1 MVAEWTPRETGTHQ
15 DHVIAH
21 VVGAT
26 VLGYFVLEHAV
37 HILLDIGFI
46 WTIYL
51 DGEMGLLPQSV
62 MISELETDAE
72 TKARLREDIQ
82 SLHDDGPG
90 AEGLAHFTAAAV
102 DCLIAEVEFEGRGED
117 ERRILIACE
126 ESCLTIETSLS
137 TGDISV
143 QIIATTARD
152 TA

>member
-21 VVGAT
+21 VLGAT
-26 VLGYFVLEHAV
+26 VLGYFVFEQAV
-37 HILLDIGFI
+37 YILLDIGFV

-62 MISELETDAE
+62 SIRELEMDE
-72 TKARLREDIQ
+72 EMRARLREDVQ
-82 SLHDDGPG
+82 ALHDDGPG
-90 AEGLAHFTAAAV
+90 AEGLAHFTAAPF
-102 DCLIAEVEFEGRGED
+102 DCLIAEVTFDGRGED

-126 ESCLTIETSLS
+126 ESGLAIETSLS
-137 TGDISV
+137 TGEINVRVAS
-143 QIIATTARD
+143 ATASD

>member
-1 MVAEWTPRETGTHQ
+1 MAAEWTARETGTHQ

-21 VVGAT
+21 VIGAT
-26 VLGYFVLEHAV
+26 ILGHFVLEQAV

-62 MISELETDAE
+62 MISELETNAE

-82 SLHDDGPG
+82 LLEDDSPG
-90 AEGLAHFTAAAV
+90 TEGLRHFTAAAF
-102 DCLIAEVEFEGRGED
+102 DCLIAEVGFDSRGED
-117 ERRILIACE
+117 ERRILIKCE
-126 ESCLTIETSLS
+126 ESCLAIETSLS
-137 TGDISV
+137 TGDIKV
-143 QIIATTARD
+143 HAAATTATD

>member
-1 MVAEWTPRETGTHQ
+1 MVDEWRPRETGTHQ

-21 VVGAT
+21 VIGAT
-26 VLGYFVLEHAV
+26 VLGHFVLEQAV

-62 MISELETDAE
+62 MIGELETDAE
-72 TKARLREDIQ
+72 IRSGLREEIQ

-90 AEGLAHFTAAAV
+90 AEGLAHFTAAAF
-102 DCLIAEVEFEGRGED
+102 DCLIAEVRFDDRGED

-126 ESCLTIETSLS
+126 ESSLAIETSLS
-137 TGDISV
+137 TGNINV
-143 QIIATTARD
+143 HVVATTARD

>member
-1 MVAEWTPRETGTHQ
+1 MADEWTARETGTHQ

-21 VVGAT
+21 VIGAT
-26 VLGYFVLEHAV
+26 ILGYFIFEQVI

-72 TKARLREDIQ
+72 TKARLREDMQILQ
-82 SLHDDGPG
+82 DDGPG
-90 AEGLAHFTAAAV
+90 VEGLRHFTAAAF
-102 DCLIAEVEFEGRGED
+102 DCLIAEVTFDERGED

-126 ESCLTIETSLS
+126 ESCLAIETSLS
-137 TGDISV
+137 TGDINV
-143 QIIATTARD
+143 HADATTARD